1 MKRCHLPHKARQ
13 AVGCGW
19 DHTKHHKRR
28 EEHRPKAIRNLQ
40 PSYGAEAAMVE
51 ESTPKPT
58 SRTIA
63 VSKDGKVSPKQG
75 LFPRLRQIG
84 SRVWNNPR
92 GIALASVSQI
102 RPAKL
107 ARKLGTTIKML
118 AMGNSSAIKDAGLD
132 NTEVSV
138 IELLFSVLIVG
149 LCTAGAVKFYYDL
162 KKTGKLPTLEASPVS
177 SIKAS
182 PSRASRSPSR
192 SVPNPASPAKAGK
205 SERRTASPAASSTPS
220 STSRRRASARASP
233 SGDKKVVR

>member
-1 MKRCHLPHKARQ
+1 
-13 AVGCGW
+13 
-19 DHTKHHKRR
+19 
-28 EEHRPKAIRNLQ
+28 
-40 PSYGAEAAMVE
+40 MVE

-192 SVPNPASPAKAGK
+192 SVPNPASPAKASVK